1 MPPRRPRNLRT
12 SAKSS
17 WDDDSADRKEKD
29 NDLATSK
36 ELTQPSMDKPNN
48 GQTESSSKAPAQ
60 PNPPKVDIDDLR
72 ELQRLKR
79 QRQRG
84 LDVATLGKAN
94 GSNRFLGKHASS
106 SSSSSSSKSKSSLG
120 TESHTAD
127 GTAIDDAH
135 GQSTRSLSN
144 AFTAQTNKLDADKYM
159 MEFIEK
165 EMKRYRGSDD
175 PQASD
180 AQAPDADD
188 LYQVPEH
195 LRIVKQKPLNEGN
208 VAMAAKMLTSI
219 QEVDLGKEAKIRN
232 IRETDRAVS
241 LLAKSSSAARDP
253 ALDEISSRI
262 SSPAKGKRHADHSDR
277 SSKAT
282 DDVVMQRFKKRMRR

>member
-17 WDDDSADRKEKD
+17 WDDDSTDRKEKD

-60 PNPPKVDIDDLR
+60 PNPLKVDIDDLR

-94 GSNRFLGKHASS
+94 GSNRLQGKHSS
-106 SSSSSSSKSKSSLG
+106 SSSFKPKSSLG

-175 PQASD
+175 SQASD
-180 AQAPDADD
+180 AQAPDPDD

-241 LLAKSSSAARDP
+241 LLAKSSSAVRDP